1 MQDNILRRRAAVLII
16 SIIALLVLSPLG
28 YMIITRVFEDWEAS
42 FLDGFFWTV
51 ATITT
56 MGAPP
61 NLILGSEVGKV
72 YTVIVV
78 FSGIAIFFIGFP
90 FFIIGPWLEEQVKKA
105 TSPERIPLPEKNHVI
120 VCGYT
125 DIGEEVIDDLEL
137 HSIPYILIDE
147 NKDIGDKFIKSKTP
161 FIIGD
166 ARDADILKRANLTK
180 ALSLVAVESDTMNPI
195 ICLTARSIRPDIRI
209 IASVHDEEHEEV
221 LVRAGA
227 TKVVSPRASSGVLL
241 ANLALSRYDVDIK
254 GKIALFGKM
263 HIWQHPIT
271 QDSPLKN
278 ITLHQT
284 KIREKTGATV
294 IGLWKGGTLIINPSA
309 NETLPENSI
318 LVTIGTPEQL
328 TELRNILTGE
338 ETKPKKKKKEAKK
351 TGGSKR

>member
-1 MQDNILRRRAAVLII
+1 
-16 SIIALLVLSPLG
+16 
-28 YMIITRVFEDWEAS
+28 
-42 FLDGFFWTV
+42 
-51 ATITT
+51 
-56 MGAPP
+56 
-61 NLILGSEVGKV
+61 
-72 YTVIVV
+72 
-78 FSGIAIFFIGFP
+78 
-90 FFIIGPWLEEQVKKA
+90 
-105 TSPERIPLPEKNHVI
+105 
-120 VCGYT
+120 
-125 DIGEEVIDDLEL
+125 
-137 HSIPYILIDE
+137 
-147 NKDIGDKFIKSKTP
+147 
-161 FIIGD
+161 
-166 ARDADILKRANLTK
+166 
-180 ALSLVAVESDTMNPI
+180 VAVESDTMNPI

-271 QDSPLKN
+271 HDSPLKN